1 MITPDA
7 WADRYLAVVP
17 EKLLWRDAE
26 VLIEIA
32 LEDPERFVSA
42 LLRFDDVSRGDAWAD
57 RYLSVVPEKLTAADA
72 RILIELMRED
82 PERFIGALREFID
95 NSKDDEVEP

>member
-1 MITPDA
+1 MSQADP
-7 WADRYLAVVP
+7 WEDRYLAVVP

-42 LLRFDDVSRGDAWAD
+42 LLRFDDVSRRDSWAD
-57 RYLSVVPEKLTAADA
+57 RYLSVVPEKLSAADA
-72 RILIELMRED
+72 RVLIELMRED
-82 PERFIGALREFID
+82 PERFIAALRDFVR
-95 NSKDDEVEP
+95 NSQDEEVER

>member
-1 MITPDA
+1 MSHRDA
-7 WADRYLAVVP
+7 WEERYLSVVP
-17 EKLLWRDAE
+17 EKLLWQDAE

-42 LLRFDDVSRGDAWAD
+42 LLRFDDVSRGDSWAD

-82 PERFIGALREFID
+82 PERFVGALREFVD
-95 NSKDDEVEP
+95 NSQDEEVER

>member
-1 MITPDA
+1 MLANDS
-7 WADRYLAVVP
+7 WDDRYLALVP

-42 LLRFDDVSRGDAWAD
+42 LLRFDDVSRSDSWAD
-57 RYLSVVPEKLTAADA
+57 RYLSVVPEKISAADA
-72 RILIELMRED
+72 RVLIELMRED
-82 PERFIGALREFID
+82 PERFIETLRGFVI
-95 NSKDDEVEP
+95 NSRDDEVAR